1 MSHKIAVLGA
11 GSWGTALA
19 INLSSKGC
27 QVSMWDIDT
36 EHINSMKQQ
45 RENKKYLPDIKFNEN
60 INLVENIADAIDGSD
75 IVMFSAPAQ
84 HFRSAL
90 DTAIPFLKD
99 ETVLVNVAKGIEQK
113 SLKRLSEIAFE
124 KLPNAKYVVLSGP
137 SHAEEVG
144 RALPTTVVAASNNL
158 ELAEYVQDV
167 FMTDSFRI
175 YTNTDLIGVEL
186 GGALKNI
193 IALGAGISDGMG
205 FGDNT
210 KAAMMTRG
218 ITEIA
223 RLGVKMGGRPETFFG
238 LSGIGD
244 LIVTCTSMHSRNRR
258 CGIMIGQG
266 VKPSEAIKKIGMVVE
281 GMYTT
286 EAAYKLAKKYDVEMP
301 ITEQIYRV
309 INEEID
315 VKDTVKAL
323 MTRRKKHE
331 TEDAFCINGG
341 K

>member
-124 KLPNAKYVVLSGP
+124 KLPNAKYVVLSG
-137 SHAEEVG
+137 
-144 RALPTTVVAASNNL
+144 LPMLKKLGEHFLLPLLLHQTT
-158 ELAEYVQDV
+158 
-167 FMTDSFRI
+167 
-175 YTNTDLIGVEL
+175 
-186 GGALKNI
+186 
-193 IALGAGISDGMG
+193 
-205 FGDNT
+205 
-210 KAAMMTRG
+210 
-218 ITEIA
+218 
-223 RLGVKMGGRPETFFG
+223 
-238 LSGIGD
+238 
-244 LIVTCTSMHSRNRR
+244 
-258 CGIMIGQG
+258 
-266 VKPSEAIKKIGMVVE
+266 
-281 GMYTT
+281 
-286 EAAYKLAKKYDVEMP
+286 
-301 ITEQIYRV
+301 
-309 INEEID
+309 
-315 VKDTVKAL
+315 
-323 MTRRKKHE
+323 
-331 TEDAFCINGG
+331 
-341 K
+341 